1 MNVLVHVMTA
11 LFRFSGSDCHCVK
24 PYLHAK
30 MRTMIELTTEQ
41 RKALRAAA
49 HHLNPVASIGQHG
62 LTPSVLKEIN
72 GALKAHELIKVK
84 LQGIEREVREAM
96 FAEICTSLECAEVQH
111 IGNILVLWR
120 EKPEAEKAVAAKPAN
135 RRAPKPKT
143 KKQAAAANERRRKA
157 GR

>member
-1 MNVLVHVMTA
+1 
-11 LFRFSGSDCHCVK
+11 
-24 PYLHAK
+24 

-62 LTPSVLKEIN
+62 LTPSVLKEID

-84 LQGIEREVREAM
+84 LQGIEREVRDAM

-111 IGNILVLWR
+111 IGNILILWR
-120 EKPEAEKAVAAKPAN
+120 EKLEEPETAKKPSTRRAAKPLN
-135 RRAPKPKT
+135 
-143 KKQAAAANERRRKA
+143 KKQAAAATERRR
-157 GR
+157 RTTR

>member
-1 MNVLVHVMTA
+1 
-11 LFRFSGSDCHCVK
+11 
-24 PYLHAK
+24 

-62 LTPSVLKEIN
+62 VTPSVLKEID

-84 LQGIEREVREAM
+84 LQGIEREVRDAM
-96 FAEICTSLECAEVQH
+96 FSEICAALECAQVQH

-120 EKPEAEKAVAAKPAN
+120 ENPAEEKAAVAKPAA

-143 KKQAAAANERRRKA
+143 KKQAAAANERRRKSS
-157 GR
+157 R

>member
-1 MNVLVHVMTA
+1 
-11 LFRFSGSDCHCVK
+11 
-24 PYLHAK
+24 

-62 LTPSVLKEIN
+62 LTPSVLKEID

-84 LQGIEREVREAM
+84 LQGIEREVRDAM
-96 FAEICTSLECAEVQH
+96 FSEICGALECAQVQH

-120 EKPEAEKAVAAKPAN
+120 ENPAEEKVAVAKPST

-143 KKQAAAANERRRKA
+143 KKQAAAANERRRKTS
-157 GR
+157 R